1 LRARA
6 GHAPQTTK
14 GAPARAAALAA
25 APHSVSIITTLAA
38 LPDFLRESMLA
49 RRLAEF
55 HSMPPGEQREIIDG
69 ALAAAPTI
77 PFDALERLLRT
88 WLRAVCALPE
98 DRRRHMFAA
107 YADRICASPER
118 LAALNVDGML
128 AALLSLGEGE
138 RETIARSAGKA
149 IAASPEPCRR
159 TLMLLI
165 PKNARAHVGA

>member
-1 LRARA
+1 
-6 GHAPQTTK
+6 
-14 GAPARAAALAA
+14 LAET
-25 APHSVSIITTLAA
+25 PHSTSIITALAA
-38 LPDFLRESMLA
+38 LPEFLRKSMLT

-55 HSMPPGEQREIIDG
+55 YSMPPDEQREVIDG

-77 PFDALERLLRT
+77 PFDDLERLLRT
-88 WLRAVCALPE
+88 WLVAVCALPE

-107 YADRICASPER
+107 YAAGICASPER

-128 AALLSLGEGE
+128 GALLSLGEAE
-138 RETIARSAGKA
+138 RAAIARSAGEA
-149 IAASPEPCRR
+149 IAASPERCRR

>member
-1 LRARA
+1 
-6 GHAPQTTK
+6 
-14 GAPARAAALAA
+14 
-25 APHSVSIITTLAA
+25 
-38 LPDFLRESMLA
+38 MLT

-55 HSMPPGEQREIIDG
+55 YSMPPAEQREIIDG

-77 PFDALERLLRT
+77 PFGDLERLLRT
-88 WLRAVCALPE
+88 WLRAVCTLPE

-107 YADRICASPER
+107 YAAGICARPEL

-128 AALLSLGEGE
+128 GALLSLGEGE
-138 RETIARSAGKA
+138 REAIARSAGEA
-149 IAASPEPCRR
+149 IAASPEECRR